1 MPVSCDNVP
10 MVGVLYAEPP
20 ESSVSAANEV
30 RNCDAKDWTVRTVT
44 SHHLCCLFHF
54 QVSSSNHQQQFTMR
68 HDSYFQR
75 YFQQAEPARQR
86 RATNSNQK
94 RMCAL
99 FLQSDPLL
107 WDYMTKPVGKG
118 GKGYVS
124 SVHTYC
130 SAVL

>member
-1 MPVSCDNVP
+1 
-10 MVGVLYAEPP
+10 
-20 ESSVSAANEV
+20 
-30 RNCDAKDWTVRTVT
+30 
-44 SHHLCCLFHF
+44 
-54 QVSSSNHQQQFTMR
+54 MR

-107 WDYMTKPVGKG
+107 WDYMTKPVGRG

-130 SAVL
+130 CSSSSSSLFDIIAVGRLNRFIQ